1 MTSNVGASLITNRN
15 GGSLGFSAGD
25 DTADVTD
32 EKIRET
38 VLDELKKEFKPEF
51 LNRVDDIIV
60 FHQLSKED
68 IREIAKR
75 LLDKLAA
82 RVKEMDIDI
91 DCTDAVI
98 DKIADIGFDPVY
110 GARPLKRAIQSE
122 IEDRLSEKMLDGSV
136 KAGNKYTFDVI
147 DDKIAIK
154 Q

>member
-1 MTSNVGASLITNRN
+1 
-15 GGSLGFSAGD
+15 
-25 DTADVTD
+25 
-32 EKIRET
+32 
-38 VLDELKKEFKPEF
+38 
-51 LNRVDDIIV
+51 
-60 FHQLSKED
+60 
-68 IREIAKR
+68 
-75 LLDKLAA
+75 
-82 RVKEMDIDI
+82 MDIDI